1 MPSPVGLNCIYKIS
15 EDIIFKEIEGTS
27 ILIPVISGV
36 GDLNSDIFQL
46 NETGSRVWEML
57 DGKTP
62 LEKIILILIDEYDA
76 PTKIIEQDVFNL
88 IQNLLKK
95 QFVYEIS

>member
-1 MPSPVGLNCIYKIS
+1 MPSPVGLTCIYKIS
-15 EDIIFKEIEGTS
+15 EDIIFKEIEGSS

-57 DGKTP
+57 DGKTS
-62 LEKIILILIDEYDA
+62 LEKIILNLIDEYDA
-76 PTKIIEQDVFNL
+76 PVKIIEEDVLNL
-88 IQNLLKK
+88 IQKLVKK
-95 QFVYEIS
+95 KFVYEIS

>member
-1 MPSPVGLNCIYKIS
+1 MPSPVGLTCIYKIS

-62 LEKIILILIDEYDA
+62 LEKIILTLIDEYDA
-76 PTKIIEQDVFNL
+76 PTKIIEQDVLNL
-88 IQNLLKK
+88 IRNLLKK

>member
-46 NETGSRVWEML
+46 NETGSRVWKML

-62 LEKIILILIDEYDA
+62 LEKIILTLIDEYDA
-76 PTKIIEQDVFNL
+76 PTEIIEQDVLNL

>member
-62 LEKIILILIDEYDA
+62 LEKIIFTLIDEYDA

>member
-1 MPSPVGLNCIYKIS
+1 MPSPVALNCIYKIS

-62 LEKIILILIDEYDA
+62 LEKIILTLIDEYDA

>member
-1 MPSPVGLNCIYKIS
+1 MPSPVALNCIYKIS
-15 EDIIFKEIEGTS
+15 EDTIFKEIEGTS

-62 LEKIILILIDEYDA
+62 LEKIILTLIDEYDA
-76 PTKIIEQDVFNL
+76 PTKIIEQDVLNL

>member
-1 MPSPVGLNCIYKIS
+1 MPSSVELNCIYKIS
-15 EDIIFKEIEGTS
+15 EDIIFKEIEGNS

-57 DGKTP
+57 DGKTS
-62 LEKIILILIDEYDA
+62 LEKIILNLIDEYDA
-76 PTKIIEQDVFNL
+76 PAKIIEENVLNL
-88 IQNLLKK
+88 IRNLVKK
-95 QFVYEIS
+95 QFIYEIS

>member
-62 LEKIILILIDEYDA
+62 LEKIILTLIDEYEA
-76 PTKIIEQDVFNL
+76 PTKIIEQDVLNL

-95 QFVYEIS
+95 RFVYEIS

>member
-1 MPSPVGLNCIYKIS
+1 MTSPVGLNCIYKIS
-15 EDIIFKEIEGTS
+15 EEIIFKDIEGTS

-57 DGKTP
+57 DGTTP
-62 LEKIILILIDEYDA
+62 LENIVLTLADEYDA
-76 PTKIIEQDVFNL
+76 PAQSIEEDVLNL
-88 IQNLLKK
+88 IRTLVEK
-95 QFVYEIS
+95 QFVYDIS

>member
-1 MPSPVGLNCIYKIS
+1 MSSPVALNCIYKIS

-62 LEKIILILIDEYDA
+62 LEKIIFTLIDEYDA
-76 PTKIIEQDVFNL
+76 PTEIIEQDVLNL

>member
-62 LEKIILILIDEYDA
+62 LEKIIFTLIDEYDA
-76 PTKIIEQDVFNL
+76 PTEIIEQDVLNL

>member
-1 MPSPVGLNCIYKIS
+1 MPSPVGLTCIYKIS
-15 EDIIFKEIEGTS
+15 EDIIFKEIEGSS

-57 DGKTP
+57 DGKTS
-62 LEKIILILIDEYDA
+62 LEKIILSLIDEYDA
-76 PTKIIEQDVFNL
+76 PVKIIEEDVLNL
-88 IQNLLKK
+88 IQNLVKK
-95 QFVYEIS
+95 KFVYEIS

>member
-1 MPSPVGLNCIYKIS
+1 MPPPVRLNCVYKIS
-15 EDIIFKEIEGTS
+15 EDIIFKKIEETS

-62 LEKIILILIDEYDA
+62 LEKIIFTLIDEYDA
-76 PTKIIEQDVFNL
+76 PTKIIEQDVLNL